1 MRLSKIQLMLLLF
14 CASFAKAQAPVKN
27 HYWAGSTEFI
37 FSWGNMKIENTDVSS
52 VLRFS
57 GFFNYQSQFHYNFS
71 KRMGIYT
78 GLGIRNVGFINKLND
93 SIKIK
98 QRVYAAGIPLAL
110 KIGNLEKSAY
120 MAIGGEMECFFNYKQ
135 KTFYNDTKSKFNEW
149 FSERTDLFNPSVFL
163 ELKGKRGNYIR
174 FKYYINDFL
183 KTDKQTV
190 IINNVVN
197 TFRPAGSK
205 LFYISFGSTL
215 KYKELKSK
223 RSFREKKA

>member
-1 MRLSKIQLMLLLF
+1 MRLFKIQMIIILF
-14 CASFAKAQAPVKN
+14 CANIANGQAPVKN

-57 GFFNYQSQFHYNFS
+57 GFLNYQSQFHYNFS

-78 GLGIRNVGFINKLND
+78 GLGIRNVGFINRLND

-110 KIGNLEKSAY
+110 KLGDLEKSAY
-120 MAIGGEMECFFNYKQ
+120 LAIGGEMELFFNYKQ
-135 KTFYNDTKSKFNEW
+135 KTFYSDTKSKFDEW
-149 FSERTDLFNPSVFL
+149 FSDRTELFNPSVFL
-163 ELKGKRGNYIR
+163 EVKGKRGNYIR
-174 FKYYINDFL
+174 FKYYIKDFL
-183 KTDKQTV
+183 KDDKQTV
-190 IINNVVN
+190 TVNNVVN
-197 TFRPAGSK
+197 TFRPLESK
-205 LFYISFGSTL
+205 LFYISIGSTL

-223 RSFREKKA
+223 RSFREKKD